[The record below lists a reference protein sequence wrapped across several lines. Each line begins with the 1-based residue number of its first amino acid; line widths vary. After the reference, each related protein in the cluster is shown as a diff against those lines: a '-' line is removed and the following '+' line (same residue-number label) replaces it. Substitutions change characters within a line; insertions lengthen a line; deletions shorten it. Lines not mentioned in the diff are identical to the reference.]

1 MGFGESEI
9 EDLGVAAFGDEE
21 IRGLDVA
28 MNDSFGMSSIEGVS
42 DFDADIEQTFEFH
55 RPIADAVLQGNAL
68 EKFHGDEG
76 FVVVV
81 ADVVNG
87 ADVRMVQC
95 GCGLGF
101 ALKARE
107 DLRIA
112 GDIFGQELQRHE
124 AVQAAVFRLVDNAH
138 TAAPELF
145 NDAVMRDG
153 FADHAVAVW

>member
-1 MGFGESEI
+1 M
-9 EDLGVAAFGDEE
+9 AAFGDEE
-21 IRGLDVA
+21 VRGLDVA
-28 MNDSFGMSSIEGVS
+28 MNDSFGMRGIEGVG
-42 DFDADIEQTFEFH
+42 DFDADIEQAFQFH
-55 RPIADAVLQGNAL
+55 RAIADAVLQGNAL

-76 FVVVV
+76 FAVVV

-87 ADVRMVQC
+87 ADVGMVQR

-101 ALKARE
+101 ALKAGE
-107 DLRIA
+107 GLRVA
-112 GDIFGQELQRHE
+112 GDIVGEKLESDE

-138 TAAPELF
+138 TAAPEFF